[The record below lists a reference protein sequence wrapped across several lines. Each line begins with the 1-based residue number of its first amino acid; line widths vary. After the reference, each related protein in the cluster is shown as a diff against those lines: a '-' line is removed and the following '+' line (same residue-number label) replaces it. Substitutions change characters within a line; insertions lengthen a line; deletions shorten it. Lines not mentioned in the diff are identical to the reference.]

1 MKIGDSI
8 KKAWQSIMGG
18 QILLNLGVHRLFP
31 HIIFIFGICMVSLI
45 LSFYAD
51 RTLEKRERKMK
62 ELEEAKIEHSSK
74 YRELV
79 SLYRYTTMEDMLQE
93 QGSDLEPLREPVTKL
108 K

>member
-31 HIIFIFGICMVSLI
+31 HIIFIFCVCMVSLI

-51 RTLEKRERKMK
+51 RTLETRERKMK
-62 ELEEAKIEHSSK
+62 ELESAKIYYSSK

-79 SLYRYTTMEDMLQE
+79 SLYRYTTMEDMLHE
-93 QGSDLEPLREPVTKL
+93 QGSNLEPLREPVTKL